1 MESKVPQLA
10 HPVVDELLSFPRCDY
25 CFNFMCR
32 ACGAFDPD
40 RFMGNA
46 KGIQ

>member
-1 MESKVPQLA
+1 MESEVSQLA
-10 HPVVDELLSFPRCDY
+10 HPVVAELLSFPRCDY

-32 ACGAFDPD
+32 ARWAVDPD